1 MKKNKHT
8 LDPPSL
14 YVRFSCVYEYK
25 MPLKKERKKRTEA
38 IIFYSSQQKVN
49 SERDW
54 KKKKNGAGIWYNLIS
69 QVFQLSRNIGKLF
82 PGK

>member
-1 MKKNKHT
+1 MEKNKHT

-14 YVRFSCVYEYK
+14 YVFFNCVYEYK
-25 MPLKKERKKRTEA
+25 MPLKKERIKRTEA
-38 IIFYSSQQKVN
+38 IIFHSSQQKVN

-54 KKKKNGAGIWYNLIS
+54 KKKNGAGIWYNLIS